1 MSADK
6 QKGRV
11 IFHIDMNSFY
21 ASVEMAY
28 DPSLKGRPL
37 AIAGN
42 AKERKGIVVTCSYE
56 ARARGVKPPM
66 PLWEAKRLCPELIVK
81 PPNFDRYRSSSREM
95 FQVLREYTDLVEP
108 VSIDEGYMDLTDTPY
123 RNRAY
128 ETAKEIQ
135 ERLQEELLLPSS
147 IGIAPNKFLAKMA
160 SDMKK
165 PLGITILR
173 KREVPRILWPM
184 DISEMYGVG
193 RKTAEKLKTLDIE
206 KIGDLAAAD
215 EYALKRLL
223 GINGPRLKRR
233 ANGIDAGEV
242 NPDRIYEFKSVG
254 NSSTL
259 PYDSTDEK
267 ELCGLIDKLSVSVS
281 DRLKRK
287 EVMAAKVFIMI
298 RFADW
303 TNITRSKTLQNPTN
317 SREDIAKEA
326 KALFRQHW
334 HGSPVR
340 LLGVT
345 GTDLVNRKEAVKQ
358 LDLFSFHEDAKDE
371 PIQKV
376 MAELNEKYG
385 TDLIKRGIRIV
396 KKESKTSGTSFNK
409 DFFQDERQDQ

>member
-1 MSADK
+1 
-6 QKGRV
+6 
-11 IFHIDMNSFY
+11 MNSFY

-123 RNRAY
+123 TNRAC

-135 ERLQEELLLPSS
+135 ERLQKELLLPSS

-193 RKTAEKLKTLDIE
+193 RKTAEKLKTLEIE

-233 ANGIDAGEV
+233 ANGIDTGEV

-259 PYDSTDEK
+259 PHDSTDEK
-267 ELCGLIDKLSVSVS
+267 ELFGLIDKLSISVS

-303 TNITRSKTLQNPTN
+303 TNITRSKTLLNPTD
-317 SREDIAKEA
+317 SKDEIAKES

-385 TDLIKRGIRIV
+385 TDLIKKGVRIV

>member
-1 MSADK
+1 LSADK

-123 RNRAY
+123 RNRAC

-135 ERLQEELLLPSS
+135 ERLQKELLLPSS

-193 RKTAEKLKTLDIE
+193 RKTAEKLKTLEIE

-233 ANGIDAGEV
+233 ANGIDTGEV

-259 PYDSTDEK
+259 PHDSTDEK
-267 ELCGLIDKLSVSVS
+267 ELFGLIDKLSISVS

-303 TNITRSKTLQNPTN
+303 TNITRSKTLLNPTD
-317 SREDIAKEA
+317 SKDEIAKES

-385 TDLIKRGIRIV
+385 TDLIKKGVRIV

>member
-1 MSADK
+1 
-6 QKGRV
+6 
-11 IFHIDMNSFY
+11 MNSFY

-123 RNRAY
+123 RNRAC

-135 ERLQEELLLPSS
+135 ERLQKELLLPSS

-193 RKTAEKLKTLDIE
+193 RKTVEKLKTLEIE

-233 ANGIDAGEV
+233 ANGIDTGEV

-259 PYDSTDEK
+259 PHDSTDEK
-267 ELCGLIDKLSVSVS
+267 ELFGLIDKLSISVS

-303 TNITRSKTLQNPTN
+303 TNITRSKTLLNPTD
-317 SREDIAKEA
+317 SKDEIAKES

-385 TDLIKRGIRIV
+385 TDLIKKGVRIV

>member
-193 RKTAEKLKTLDIE
+193 RKTAEKLKTLNID

-233 ANGIDAGEV
+233 ANGIDTGEV

-303 TNITRSKTLQNPTN
+303 TNITRSKTLLNPTD
-317 SREDIAKEA
+317 SREDIAEEA
-326 KALFRQHW
+326 KVLFRQHW

-358 LDLFSFHEDAKDE
+358 LDLFSFQEDAKDE

-385 TDLIKRGIRIV
+385 TDLIKKGIRIV

>member
-1 MSADK
+1 
-6 QKGRV
+6 
-11 IFHIDMNSFY
+11 MNSFY

-123 RNRAY
+123 RNRAC

-135 ERLQEELLLPSS
+135 ERLQKELLLPSS

-193 RKTAEKLKTLDIE
+193 RKTAEKLKTLEIE

-233 ANGIDAGEV
+233 ANGIDTGEV

-259 PYDSTDEK
+259 PHDSTDEK
-267 ELCGLIDKLSVSVS
+267 ELFGLIDKLSISVS

-303 TNITRSKTLQNPTN
+303 TNITRSKTLLNPTD
-317 SREDIAKEA
+317 SKDEIAKES

-385 TDLIKRGIRIV
+385 TDLIKKG
-396 KKESKTSGTSFNK
+396 
-409 DFFQDERQDQ
+409 

>member
-123 RNRAY
+123 RNRAC

-135 ERLQEELLLPSS
+135 ERLQKELLLPSS

-193 RKTAEKLKTLDIE
+193 RKTAEKLKTLEIE

-233 ANGIDAGEV
+233 ANGIDTGEV

-259 PYDSTDEK
+259 PHDSTDEK
-267 ELCGLIDKLSVSVS
+267 ELFGLIDKLSISVS

-303 TNITRSKTLQNPTN
+303 TNITRSKTLLNPTD
-317 SREDIAKEA
+317 SKDEIAKES

-385 TDLIKRGIRIV
+385 TDLIKKG
-396 KKESKTSGTSFNK
+396 
-409 DFFQDERQDQ
+409 

>member
-1 MSADK
+1 
-6 QKGRV
+6 
-11 IFHIDMNSFY
+11 MNSFY

-193 RKTAEKLKTLDIE
+193 RKTAEKLKTLEIE

-233 ANGIDAGEV
+233 ANGIDTGEV

-259 PYDSTDEK
+259 PHDSTDEK
-267 ELCGLIDKLSVSVS
+267 ELFGLIDKLSISVS

-303 TNITRSKTLQNPTN
+303 TNITRSKTLLNPTD
-317 SREDIAKEA
+317 SKDEIAKES

-385 TDLIKRGIRIV
+385 TDLIKKGVRIV

>member
-1 MSADK
+1 
-6 QKGRV
+6 
-11 IFHIDMNSFY
+11 MNSFY

-123 RNRAY
+123 RNRAC

-135 ERLQEELLLPSS
+135 ERLQKELLLPSS

-193 RKTAEKLKTLDIE
+193 RKTAEKLKTLEIE

-233 ANGIDAGEV
+233 ANGIDTGEV

-259 PYDSTDEK
+259 PHDSTDEK
-267 ELCGLIDKLSVSVS
+267 ELFGLIDKLSISVS

-303 TNITRSKTLQNPTN
+303 TNITRSKTLLNPTD
-317 SREDIAKEA
+317 SKDDIAKES

-385 TDLIKRGIRIV
+385 TDLIKKGVRIV

>member
-123 RNRAY
+123 RNRAC

-135 ERLQEELLLPSS
+135 ERLQKELLLPSS

-193 RKTAEKLKTLDIE
+193 RKTVEKLKTLEIE

-233 ANGIDAGEV
+233 ANGIDTGEV

-259 PYDSTDEK
+259 PHDSTDEK
-267 ELCGLIDKLSVSVS
+267 ELFGLIDKLSISVS

-303 TNITRSKTLQNPTN
+303 TNITRSKTLLNPTD
-317 SREDIAKEA
+317 SKDEIAKES

-385 TDLIKRGIRIV
+385 TDLIKKGVRIV

>member
-42 AKERKGIVVTCSYE
+42 AKERKGIVVTCAYE

-123 RNRAY
+123 RNRAC

-135 ERLQEELLLPSS
+135 ERLQKELPLPSS

-193 RKTAEKLKTLDIE
+193 RKTAEKLKTLEIE
-206 KIGDLAAAD
+206 KIGDL
-215 EYALKRLL
+215 
-223 GINGPRLKRR
+223 
-233 ANGIDAGEV
+233 
-242 NPDRIYEFKSVG
+242 
-254 NSSTL
+254 
-259 PYDSTDEK
+259 
-267 ELCGLIDKLSVSVS
+267 VSC
-281 DRLKRK
+281 R
-287 EVMAAKVFIMI
+287 
-298 RFADW
+298 
-303 TNITRSKTLQNPTN
+303 
-317 SREDIAKEA
+317 
-326 KALFRQHW
+326 
-334 HGSPVR
+334 
-340 LLGVT
+340 
-345 GTDLVNRKEAVKQ
+345 
-358 LDLFSFHEDAKDE
+358 
-371 PIQKV
+371 
-376 MAELNEKYG
+376 
-385 TDLIKRGIRIV
+385 
-396 KKESKTSGTSFNK
+396 
-409 DFFQDERQDQ
+409 

>member
-123 RNRAY
+123 RNRAC

-135 ERLQEELLLPSS
+135 ERLQKELLLPSS

-193 RKTAEKLKTLDIE
+193 RKTAEKLKTLEIE

-233 ANGIDAGEV
+233 ANGIDTGEV

-259 PYDSTDEK
+259 PHDSTDEK
-267 ELCGLIDKLSVSVS
+267 ELFGLIDKLSISVS

-303 TNITRSKTLQNPTN
+303 TNITRSKTLLNPTD
-317 SREDIAKEA
+317 SKDEIAKES

-385 TDLIKRGIRIV
+385 TDLIKKGVMIV

>member
-1 MSADK
+1 
-6 QKGRV
+6 
-11 IFHIDMNSFY
+11 MNSFY

-123 RNRAY
+123 RNRAC

-135 ERLQEELLLPSS
+135 ERLQKELLLPSS

-193 RKTAEKLKTLDIE
+193 RKTAEKLKTLEIE

-233 ANGIDAGEV
+233 ANGIDTGEV

-259 PYDSTDEK
+259 PHDSTDEK
-267 ELCGLIDKLSVSVS
+267 ELFGLIDKLSISVS

-303 TNITRSKTLQNPTN
+303 TNITRSKTLLNPTD
-317 SREDIAKEA
+317 SKDEIAKES

-385 TDLIKRGIRIV
+385 TDLIKKGIRIV

>member
-108 VSIDEGYMDLTDTPY
+108 VSIDEGYMGLTDTPY
-123 RNRAY
+123 RNRAC

-135 ERLQEELLLPSS
+135 ERLQKELLLPSS

-193 RKTAEKLKTLDIE
+193 RKTAEKLKTLEIE

-233 ANGIDAGEV
+233 ANGIDTGEV

-259 PYDSTDEK
+259 PHDSTDEK
-267 ELCGLIDKLSVSVS
+267 ELFGLIDKLSISVS

-303 TNITRSKTLQNPTN
+303 TNITRSKTLLNPTD
-317 SREDIAKEA
+317 SKDEIAKES

-385 TDLIKRGIRIV
+385 TDLIKKGVRIV

>member
-123 RNRAY
+123 RNRAC

-135 ERLQEELLLPSS
+135 ERLQKELLLPSS

-193 RKTAEKLKTLDIE
+193 RKTAEKLKTLEIE

-233 ANGIDAGEV
+233 ANGIDTGEV

-259 PYDSTDEK
+259 PHDSTDEK
-267 ELCGLIDKLSVSVS
+267 ELFGLIDKLSISVS

-303 TNITRSKTLQNPTN
+303 TNITRSKTLLNPTD
-317 SREDIAKEA
+317 SKDEIAKES

-385 TDLIKRGIRIV
+385 TDLIKKGVRIV

>member
-1 MSADK
+1 
-6 QKGRV
+6 
-11 IFHIDMNSFY
+11 MNSFY

-123 RNRAY
+123 RNRAC

-135 ERLQEELLLPSS
+135 ERLQKELLLPSS

-193 RKTAEKLKTLDIE
+193 RKTAEKLKTLEIE

-233 ANGIDAGEV
+233 ANGTDTGEV

-259 PYDSTDEK
+259 PHDSTDEK
-267 ELCGLIDKLSVSVS
+267 ELFGLIDKLSISVS

-303 TNITRSKTLQNPTN
+303 TNITRSKTLLNPTD
-317 SREDIAKEA
+317 SKDEIAKES

-385 TDLIKRGIRIV
+385 TDLIKKGVRIV

>member
-1 MSADK
+1 
-6 QKGRV
+6 
-11 IFHIDMNSFY
+11 MNSFY

-28 DPSLKGRPL
+28 DSSLKGRPL

-123 RNRAY
+123 RNRAC

-135 ERLQEELLLPSS
+135 ERLQKELLLPSS

-193 RKTAEKLKTLDIE
+193 RKTAEKLKTLEIE

-233 ANGIDAGEV
+233 ANGIDTGEV

-259 PYDSTDEK
+259 PHDSTDEK
-267 ELCGLIDKLSVSVS
+267 ELFGLIDKLSISVS

-303 TNITRSKTLQNPTN
+303 TNITRSKTLLNPTD
-317 SREDIAKEA
+317 SKDDIAKES

-385 TDLIKRGIRIV
+385 TDLIKKGVRIV

>member
-123 RNRAY
+123 RNRAC

-135 ERLQEELLLPSS
+135 ERLQKELLLPSS

-193 RKTAEKLKTLDIE
+193 RKTAEKLKTLEIE

-223 GINGPRLKRR
+223 GINGPRLKKR
-233 ANGIDAGEV
+233 ANGIDTGEV

-259 PYDSTDEK
+259 PHDSTDEK
-267 ELCGLIDKLSVSVS
+267 ELFGLIDKLSISVS

-303 TNITRSKTLQNPTN
+303 TNITRSKTLLNPTD
-317 SREDIAKEA
+317 SKDEIAKES

-385 TDLIKRGIRIV
+385 TDLIKKGVRIV

>member
-123 RNRAY
+123 RNRAC

-135 ERLQEELLLPSS
+135 ERLQKELLLPSS

-193 RKTAEKLKTLDIE
+193 RKTAEKLKTLEIE

-233 ANGIDAGEV
+233 ANGIDTGEV

-259 PYDSTDEK
+259 PHDSTDEK
-267 ELCGLIDKLSVSVS
+267 ELFGLIDKLSISVS

-303 TNITRSKTLQNPTN
+303 TNITRSKTLLNPTD
-317 SREDIAKEA
+317 SKDDIAKES

-385 TDLIKRGIRIV
+385 TDLIKKGVRIV

>member
-1 MSADK
+1 
-6 QKGRV
+6 
-11 IFHIDMNSFY
+11 MNSFY

-81 PPNFDRYRSSSREM
+81 EPNFDRYRSSSREM

-123 RNRAY
+123 RNRAC

-135 ERLQEELLLPSS
+135 ERLQKELLLPSS

-193 RKTAEKLKTLDIE
+193 RKTAEKLKTLEIE

-233 ANGIDAGEV
+233 ANGIDTGEV

-259 PYDSTDEK
+259 PHDSTDEK
-267 ELCGLIDKLSVSVS
+267 ELFGLIDKLSISVS

-303 TNITRSKTLQNPTN
+303 TNITRSKTLLNPTD
-317 SREDIAKEA
+317 SKDEIAKES

-385 TDLIKRGIRIV
+385 TDLIKKGVRIV

>member
-123 RNRAY
+123 RNRAC

-135 ERLQEELLLPSS
+135 ERLQKELLLPSS

-193 RKTAEKLKTLDIE
+193 RKTAEKLKTLEIE

-233 ANGIDAGEV
+233 ANGIDTGEV

-259 PYDSTDEK
+259 PHDRTDEK
-267 ELCGLIDKLSVSVS
+267 ELFGLIDKLSISVS

-303 TNITRSKTLQNPTN
+303 TNITRSKTLLNPTD
-317 SREDIAKEA
+317 SKDEIAKES

-385 TDLIKRGIRIV
+385 TDLIKKGVRIV

>member
-123 RNRAY
+123 TNRAC

-135 ERLQEELLLPSS
+135 ERLQKELLLPSS

-193 RKTAEKLKTLDIE
+193 RKTAEKLKTLEIE

-233 ANGIDAGEV
+233 ANGIDTGEV

-259 PYDSTDEK
+259 PHDSTDEK
-267 ELCGLIDKLSVSVS
+267 ELFGLIDKLSISVS

-303 TNITRSKTLQNPTN
+303 TNITRSKTLLNPTD
-317 SREDIAKEA
+317 SKDEIAKES

-385 TDLIKRGIRIV
+385 TDLIKKGVRIV

>member
-81 PPNFDRYRSSSREM
+81 EPNFDRYRSSSREM

-123 RNRAY
+123 RNRAC

-135 ERLQEELLLPSS
+135 ERLQKELLLPSS

-193 RKTAEKLKTLDIE
+193 RKTAEKLKTLEIE

-233 ANGIDAGEV
+233 ANGIDTGEV

-259 PYDSTDEK
+259 PHDSTDEK
-267 ELCGLIDKLSVSVS
+267 ELFGLIDKLSISVS

-303 TNITRSKTLQNPTN
+303 TNITRSKTLLNPTD
-317 SREDIAKEA
+317 SKDEIAKES

-385 TDLIKRGIRIV
+385 TDLIKKGVRIV

>member
-1 MSADK
+1 
-6 QKGRV
+6 
-11 IFHIDMNSFY
+11 MNSFY

-123 RNRAY
+123 RNRAC

-135 ERLQEELLLPSS
+135 ERLQKELLLPSS

-193 RKTAEKLKTLDIE
+193 RKTAEKLKTLEIE

-233 ANGIDAGEV
+233 ANGIDTGEV

-259 PYDSTDEK
+259 PHDSTDEK
-267 ELCGLIDKLSVSVS
+267 ELFGLIDKLSISVS

-303 TNITRSKTLQNPTN
+303 TNITRSKTLLNPTD
-317 SREDIAKEA
+317 SKDEIAKES

-385 TDLIKRGIRIV
+385 TDLIKKGVRIV

>member
-1 MSADK
+1 
-6 QKGRV
+6 
-11 IFHIDMNSFY
+11 MNSFY

-123 RNRAY
+123 RNRAC

-135 ERLQEELLLPSS
+135 ERLQKELLLPSS

-193 RKTAEKLKTLDIE
+193 RKTAEKLKTLEIE

-223 GINGPRLKRR
+223 GINGPRLKKR
-233 ANGIDAGEV
+233 ANGIDTGEV

-259 PYDSTDEK
+259 PHDSTDEK
-267 ELCGLIDKLSVSVS
+267 ELFGLIDKLSISVS

-303 TNITRSKTLQNPTN
+303 TNITRSKTLLNPTD
-317 SREDIAKEA
+317 SKDEIAKES

-385 TDLIKRGIRIV
+385 TDLIKKGVRIV